1 MPQHYVYRFY
11 AELKDYEP
19 KIWRRFEINGERTMA
34 ELGYALMLMFEMQA
48 SHLFC
53 IVDNAKEAFRADM
66 REIYERVGIEESPE
80 DISTYKSM
88 KNNRYELADEEAV
101 EIIEILGHERLVEAD
116 HITLNSAIS
125 GRKWQATMD
134 YDYGDGWEVDLVLEE
149 CEKQEISL
157 TLLPRVLEGEGYG
170 IIEDVGGVGGLM
182 EFAKAMKKGKGKAY
196 EEYREWLGIDHLDM
210 EAFDRDDMN
219 FRLKKLIRVYRDLY
233 EHRLEPTEQSYKL
246 LYREYKERKG
256 SAGTGSASRGWAPP
270 PKA

>member
-1 MPQHYVYRFY
+1 MAQHYIYRFY

-53 IVDNAKEAFRADM
+53 IVDNAKESFRSTM
-66 REIYERVGIEESPE
+66 REIYEGIGKEETPE
-80 DISTYKSM
+80 IVSNYESM

-101 EIIEILGHERLVEAD
+101 EIIEMLGHERLVEAD
-116 HITLNSAIS
+116 RVTINREVG
-125 GRKWQATMD
+125 GRNWKATMD
-134 YDYGDGWEVDLVLEE
+134 YDYGDGWEVELVLEE

-210 EAFDRDDMN
+210 KAFDRDDMN
-219 FRLKKLIRVYRDLY
+219 FRLKKLIRVYRGLY
-233 EHRLEPTEQSYKL
+233 EHDMVPSRNAIGLIE
-246 LYREYKERKG
+246 REYKSAKG
-256 SAGTGSASRGWAPP
+256 GWKPDLP
-270 PKA
+270 

>member
-1 MPQHYVYRFY
+1 MAQHYVYRFY

-80 DISTYKSM
+80 DISTYENM
-88 KNNRYELADEEAV
+88 KNNRYELADEETV
-101 EIIEILGHERLVEAD
+101 EIIEMLGHERLVEAD
-116 HITLNSAIS
+116 RVTLNGSI
-125 GRKWQATMD
+125 GDRWQATMY
-134 YDYGDGWEVDLVLEE
+134 YDYGDGWEVELVLEE
-149 CEKQEISL
+149 REKQEISL

-182 EFAKAMKKGKGKAY
+182 EFAEAMKKGKGKAY
-196 EEYREWLGIDHLDM
+196 EEFRDWLGIDALDM
-210 EAFDRDDMN
+210 QAFDRDDMN

-233 EHRLEPTEQSYKL
+233 EGHLEPTEQSYKL